1 MESLARKQVVVKPR
15 AVIRITNPDTG
26 EYEDVS
32 AIVLGRDPKYI
43 DKGFVKIF
51 VAFLSDLVQDKE
63 LTAGPVRLLL
73 WLIEK
78 KLDYNTL
85 QVEYYLEEAAKALN
99 ISLTT
104 AKRWNQILVRKKI
117 LRHIGSKSYGRY
129 KLIDYSAVKGSMQRV
144 N

>member
-1 MESLARKQVVVKPR
+1 MESLAKKYAVAKPR

-26 EYEDVS
+26 ESEEVS
-32 AIVLGRDPKYI
+32 ALILGRDPKYI

-51 VAFLSDLVQDKE
+51 VAFLSDLVQDRE

-85 QVEYYLEEAAKALN
+85 QVQYYLEEASKALN
-99 ISLTT
+99 ISIAT
-104 AKRWNQILVRKKI
+104 AKRWNQILVKKKI
-117 LRHIGSKSYGRY
+117 LRHIGPKAYGRY

>member
-1 MESLARKQVVVKPR
+1 MESLAKKQVVVKPR
-15 AVIRITNPDTG
+15 AVIRIINPETG
-26 EYEDVS
+26 EYEDTS
-32 AIVLGRDPKYI
+32 AIVLGANPKYI

-51 VAFLSDLVQDKE
+51 IAFLSDLVQDRE

-85 QVEYYLEEAAKALN
+85 QVEYYLEESAKALN
-99 ISLTT
+99 ISMPT
-104 AKRWNQILVRKKI
+104 AKRWNQILVKKKI
-117 LRHIGSKSYGRY
+117 LRHIGPKASGKY
-129 KLIDYSAVKGSMQRV
+129 KLIDYSAVKGNMQRV